1 MIPGREDYINN
12 DYLVKMEYFLHR
24 IARHLYTSHG
34 NNLHRH
40 CLVFPNR
47 RAGLFLK
54 KYLSEEISKPVW
66 TPAVMTINDLF
77 HSCSNLQPAENELLL
92 FELYK
97 IYIRIRKTGESF
109 DDFYFWGDMLLNDF
123 DDIDKYLADA
133 SKVFRNINDL
143 RKIDEEFGGLSAE
156 QVEIIRRFWIN
167 INPGK
172 LTREKS
178 EFLSVWAVLNELY
191 TGFRTSLTEIN
202 IGYEGMIFRD
212 VVENHLP
219 EITSGLDWEQVHFI
233 GFNALNRC
241 EDSLMMSLKK
251 AGKACFYWDYDN
263 SYISPGRLNSAGFF
277 LRENITRFGNDMPS
291 DWNYD
296 TFLSGESSGI
306 KRNVITSSSDVA
318 QVKLLPELI
327 NNLDGLTPENAHQTA
342 VILADENLLI
352 PVLSSI
358 PANMED
364 INITMG
370 YPLRYTAVYSLVRR
384 LLDMQRKARIEGG
397 IVLFEHQDADRILTD
412 TLISGLFN
420 EQEQNIAKDIITK
433 NIFRIPSDLFSGSEL
448 LSEIFSKPGSP
459 ALLSEYLRNI
469 LLRISSGDSL
479 RISSGDN
486 EKGEKSANEA
496 AQIRI
501 RNEFIYRIL
510 LALNR
515 LDAVASSPQINITV
529 STWTKILERLLN
541 DQSVPFSGEPLSGIQ
556 VMGILES
563 RALDFKNII
572 MLSVN
577 EGVLPSVTTS
587 SSFIP
592 FSLREAF
599 GLPSLNHQES
609 IFAYHFFR
617 LLHRAENV
625 TFIYNSNSDGM
636 RSGEISRFLLQMK
649 YVSGEKPEMLNLTF
663 RIKNQNPV
671 SESVERK
678 AEHNKR
684 LIERFSGQVKGRDRY
699 ISPSAIN
706 TWLNCRM
713 KFYYRYVCG
722 LEEKKKIQ
730 EEIDPAMLGTI
741 LHAAIKTLY
750 EKFRGKVLNG
760 AEIDSL
766 LNNRNDLANLIR
778 SSIRENTGGDNN
790 PVSAGNEMIVRDV
803 LIVFLSR
810 VLLIDRDF
818 APLTILAFEEPFGFP
833 VNIKTSEG
841 NIILKAGG
849 NIDRVDIKNGV
860 TRIIDYKTGNVAD
873 SISSIE
879 QLFADDR
886 DKDPDGW
893 LQTLLYCE
901 SYLSVSPGIRL
912 FPAIYKLRKNPGKD
926 LSEKLLIKPD
936 FIVGDYHVIRDEFL
950 ELLNST
956 LGKIFS
962 SEEPFLMTGKAW
974 GKCNFCPYRDLCQR

>member
-1 MIPGREDYINN
+1 
-12 DYLVKMEYFLHR
+12 MEYFLQR
-24 IARHLYTSHG
+24 IARQLYTSHG

-77 HSCSNLQPAENELLL
+77 HSYSGLQPAENEILL

-97 IYIRIRKTGESF
+97 VYIRIRKNNESF

-133 SKVFRNINDL
+133 SKVFRNVHDL
-143 RKIDEEFGGLSAE
+143 RKIDEEFGALSAE

-167 INPGK
+167 INPAK

-191 TGFRTSLTEIN
+191 SDFRTSLNQQN

-219 EITSGLDWEQVHFI
+219 EIISGLEWEQVHFI

-241 EDSLMMSLKK
+241 EDSLMMSIKK
-251 AGKACFYWDYDN
+251 AGQACFYWDYDN

-277 LRENITRFGNDMPS
+277 LRDNIARFGNDMPG
-291 DWNYD
+291 DWNYN
-296 TFLSGESSGI
+296 TFLSGEPSGI
-306 KRNVITSSSDVA
+306 KRQVINTSSDVA

-327 NNLDGLTPENAHQTA
+327 NNLDELTPENAHQTA

-370 YPLRYTAVYSLVRR
+370 YPLRYTSVYSLVRR
-384 LLDMQRKARIEGG
+384 LLEMQRKARIEES
-397 IVLFEHQDADRILTD
+397 IVSFEHQDVDRIITD
-412 TLISGLFN
+412 TLISGLLN
-420 EQEQNIAKDIITK
+420 EQEQNIAKEIISK
-433 NIFRIPSDLFSGSEL
+433 NLYRIPSFLFSGSEL
-448 LSEIFSKPGSP
+448 LSKIFSKPGSP
-459 ALLSEYLRNI
+459 ALLSEYLKDI
-469 LLRISSGDSL
+469 LFSISSGE
-479 RISSGDN
+479 N
-486 EKGEKSANEA
+486 EAGEKTSNEA

-510 LALNR
+510 LSMNR
-515 LDAVASSPQINITV
+515 LDAVVASPQINLTV

-599 GLPSLNHQES
+599 GLPSVNHQES

-617 LLHRAENV
+617 LLHRAESI
-625 TFIYNSNSDGM
+625 TFIYNSNSDGL
-636 RSGEISRFLLQMK
+636 RSGEISRFLQQMK

-671 SESVERK
+671 SEAVERK
-678 AEHNKR
+678 EEHNKR
-684 LIERFSGQVKGRDRY
+684 LIERFSGKVKGRDKY

-730 EEIDPAMLGTI
+730 EEIDPAKLGTI
-741 LHAAIKTLY
+741 LHSAIKTLY
-750 EKFRGKVLNG
+750 EKYRGKVLNSD
-760 AEIDSL
+760 EINDL
-766 LNNRNDLANLIR
+766 LNNRNDLAGLIR
-778 SSIRENTGGDNN
+778 RTIRENTGGDNN
-790 PVSAGNEMIVRDV
+790 PVFAGNEMIVRDV
-803 LIVFLSR
+803 LMVFLSR
-810 VLLIDRDF
+810 VLLFDRDF
-818 APLTILAFEEPFGFP
+818 APLTIIAFEEPFGFP
-833 VNIKTSEG
+833 VDIKTSEG
-841 NIILKAGG
+841 IINLKAGG
-849 NIDRVDIKNGV
+849 NIDRVDIRTGV

-873 SISSIE
+873 SISSVE
-879 QLFADDR
+879 QLFMDDR

-901 SYLSVSPGIRL
+901 SYLSVNQGIRL

-936 FIVGDYHVIRDEFL
+936 FLVEDYHIIRDEFL
-950 ELLNST
+950 EHLNCA
-956 LGKIFS
+956 LGIIFS
-962 SEEPFLMTGKAW
+962 SDEPFLMT
-974 GKCNFCPYRDLCQR
+974 R